1 MAMVLQT
8 RRFKQIKRLVIKEHP
23 ISEIQCRKA
32 VEGHIHIAHT
42 VVGVVRKEGE
52 AEMGQRIEVVAGFVR
67 IHDADVLGLEHG
79 AQIAAGGGAEDL
91 ADVAGVGFGCRQGV
105 HAVPAADFILE
116 APVQGLQQDQAWPEG
131 IGLQPV
137 NAMSFIQPAFPKR

>member
-67 IHDADVLGLEHG
+67 IHEAD
-79 AQIAAGGGAEDL
+79 
-91 ADVAGVGFGCRQGV
+91 
-105 HAVPAADFILE
+105 
-116 APVQGLQQDQAWPEG
+116 VQGLQRDQPWPEG